1 MTLEWYRRLFLL
13 LLGVGLV
20 MASVLLF
27 TYEVIRIDW
36 VSFMEIQPAHKWGE
50 NPLPIP
56 PRSVPLEG
64 PASIP
69 NMGAPENPLAADEV
83 SIARGAELYSIHC
96 ALCHGE
102 SGKGNGVLANFLQ
115 NKPSDLTGA
124 AVQSKSD
131 GALFL
136 TITNGVLGRMPP
148 LNENLTLRERWD
160 VVNYM
165 RTLK

>member
-1 MTLEWYRRLFLL
+1 MTLEWYKRLFLL
-13 LLGVGLV
+13 LLGVGVV

-27 TYEVIRIDW
+27 TYEVIKIDW
-36 VSFMEIQPAHKWGE
+36 VSFMEIQPSRKWGE
-50 NPLPIP
+50 NPLPVP
-56 PRSVPLEG
+56 PRSVPVEG
-64 PASIP
+64 PVSIP
-69 NMGAPENPLAADEV
+69 NMGAPENPVAADEV

-102 SGKGNGVLANFLQ
+102 NGKGNGAIAGFLQ
-115 NKPSDLTGA
+115 NKPSDLTSA
-124 AVQSKSD
+124 VVQSKSD

-160 VVNYM
+160 VVNYI